1 MTGWIVL
8 GAVVLLVA
16 AALLLP
22 LAVRLTYDRG
32 ALTVGVRLGP
42 VERTLWPRP
51 EKQEKQSAKPKK
63 SKKTAQSGKTA
74 VGGEKKRPTRQ
85 QLLYTL
91 DTLPPILGRALKRTG
106 RRVRV
111 EPLKLHL
118 LAAGPDPAD
127 TALLYGRLEA
137 ALAAGL
143 PVLHRL
149 VRIREQDIRLFL
161 DFQEERMDCIA
172 DVGVSLRVGDA
183 LAVVL
188 CAALSL
194 IKWLIG
200 FRRLAAQPPT
210 NQTNTPPTPAEK
222 E

>member
-8 GAVVLLVA
+8 GAVVLLLA
-16 AALLLP
+16 AALVLP

-118 LAAGPDPAD
+118 LVAGPDPAD